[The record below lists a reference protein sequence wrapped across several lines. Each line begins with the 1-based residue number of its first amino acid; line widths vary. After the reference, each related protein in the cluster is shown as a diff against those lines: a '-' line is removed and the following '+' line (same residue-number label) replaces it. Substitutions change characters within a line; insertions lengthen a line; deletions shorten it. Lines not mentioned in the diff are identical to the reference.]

1 MQIPLRVV
9 IVCNDLNV
17 LNRLRSYLSE
27 AMERLEPLERTD
39 PRDERS
45 PWDLN
50 ALNVAKRLNGWNDW
64 NGYFRPKGRSH
75 EAREQ
80 GVPPIRRYREGFC
93 RRSMLSAPA
102 GERLTIYY
110 RRGPK

>member
-45 PWDLN
+45 ACPERSRRIEPFECLERDAVLVRKGCN
-50 ALNVAKRLNGWNDW
+50 IRPTLVALISTFSQLRKRGSL
-64 NGYFRPKGRSH
+64 P
-75 EAREQ
+75 
-80 GVPPIRRYREGFC
+80 C
-93 RRSMLSAPA
+93 LS
-102 GERLTIYY
+102 
-110 RRGPK
+110 

>member
-45 PWDLN
+45 ACPACPERSRRIEPFECLERDAVLVRKGCN
-50 ALNVAKRLNGWNDW
+50 IRPTLVALISTFSQLRKRGSL
-64 NGYFRPKGRSH
+64 P
-75 EAREQ
+75 
-80 GVPPIRRYREGFC
+80 C
-93 RRSMLSAPA
+93 LS
-102 GERLTIYY
+102 
-110 RRGPK
+110 

>member
-45 PWDLN
+45 ACPSGAKGSN
-50 ALNVAKRLNGWNDW
+50 HLNVW
-64 NGYFRPKGRSH
+64 NGTQY
-75 EAREQ
+75 
-80 GVPPIRRYREGFC
+80 
-93 RRSMLSAPA
+93 
-102 GERLTIYY
+102 
-110 RRGPK
+110 